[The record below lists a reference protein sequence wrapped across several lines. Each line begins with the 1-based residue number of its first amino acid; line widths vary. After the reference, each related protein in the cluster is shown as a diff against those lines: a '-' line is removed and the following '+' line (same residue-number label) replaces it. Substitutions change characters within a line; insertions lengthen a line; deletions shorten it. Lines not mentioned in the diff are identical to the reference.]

1 MDKSN
6 SNTSNLDSYYN
17 FQNSFNDEEYSIN
30 SFKDHIN
37 QKNWSKNMQL
47 DCLDT
52 GISNHKKEDFIDNN
66 NVLNDIEPNINLL
79 GKKKKDL
86 SKVKKH
92 DKFSKDNIIKKI
104 KTNLITI
111 LLKFINQVIKIK
123 YDGNIGHDVFKKQ
136 LLNID
141 KEEILSS
148 GSNKPLLKK
157 TLKDIFSGVFNSKY
171 KKNYVEDHNK
181 NLINELLKDKDKEKR
196 DFFKSLFNLTF
207 IDCLNHLRGNNI
219 EQLHGL
225 GPLNNI
231 LKDYEDEPEYKKEL
245 EFYFDNFEKIIENSR
260 VIKNKKKAKS
270 KSQFMKYN
278 YKINY

>member
-1 MDKSN
+1 MNKSN
-6 SNTSNLDSYYN
+6 SNSSSLDSNYN
-17 FQNSFNDEEYSIN
+17 YQNSFNDEENSLN
-30 SFKDHIN
+30 SFKDSIN
-37 QKNWSKNMQL
+37 HKNGSKDMQL
-47 DCLDT
+47 DFIDT
-52 GISNHKKEDFIDNN
+52 GISSHKKEDCIDNN
-66 NVLNDIEPNINLL
+66 KVLNDNETNVNLL
-79 GKKKKDL
+79 GRKKKDS
-86 SKVKKH
+86 SKENRH
-92 DKFSKDNIIKKI
+92 DKYAKDNIIKKI
-104 KTNLITI
+104 KTTLLNY
-111 LLKFINQVIKIK
+111 LLKFINRVIKNR
-123 YDGNIGHDVFKKQ
+123 YNGNIGHDVFKKQ

-171 KKNYVEDHNK
+171 KKNYVDDHNK

-225 GPLNNI
+225 GPLNDI
-231 LKDYEDEPEYKKEL
+231 LKEYEDEPEYKKEL
-245 EFYFDNFEKIIENSR
+245 EYYFDNFEKIIENSR